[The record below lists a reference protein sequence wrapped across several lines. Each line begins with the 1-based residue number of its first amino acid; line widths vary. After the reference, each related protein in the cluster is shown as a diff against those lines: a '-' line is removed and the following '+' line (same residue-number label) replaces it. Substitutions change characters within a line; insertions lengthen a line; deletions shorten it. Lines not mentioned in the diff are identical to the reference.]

1 MISKINAL
9 PNTAEQLASHSA
21 YMVKSLI
28 KQAAFEDTL
37 NIPVTKQDQLKGVKW
52 HRFKLQTFHNLLLQI

>member
-28 KQAAFEDTL
+28 KQGAFEDTL
-37 NIPVTKQDQLKGVKW
+37 NIPVTKQDQLKGVK
-52 HRFKLQTFHNLLLQI
+52 